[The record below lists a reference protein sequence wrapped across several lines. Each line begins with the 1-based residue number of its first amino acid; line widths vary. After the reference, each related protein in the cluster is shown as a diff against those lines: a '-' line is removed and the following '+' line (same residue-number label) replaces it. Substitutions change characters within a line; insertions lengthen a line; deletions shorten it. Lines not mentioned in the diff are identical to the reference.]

1 MPIREIPFREI
12 CKSAFFPPHE
22 RSSRGRSQ
30 QGGSSELAPV
40 MVDRRLGREGFTA
53 GGGRI
58 ALLRLFASLTS
69 LRFEYYAFSLLM
81 GSFTTRRVPE
91 GLQA

>member
-1 MPIREIPFREI
+1 
-12 CKSAFFPPHE
+12 
-22 RSSRGRSQ
+22 
-30 QGGSSELAPV
+30 

-69 LRFEYYAFSLLM
+69 LRFEYYAFPLLM